1 MYPLHGESSKL
12 ILLFSLR
19 AGQEELA
26 LPLSPS
32 PCELQPTSSVLDE
45 EKSVRL
51 FFLENSLE
59 VREALKIGNIG
70 RWAYPDQSVYHT
82 IGEAGQIRVYN
93 HLDSDI
99 YAAVSDRRTSGSG
112 GCSQYSVKRNN
123 WQYWKRSADE
133 DVHVSWGNCI
143 GAQSAQVFQG
153 RVGKILHIQS
163 LPSRTA
169 WEGATST

>member
-1 MYPLHGESSKL
+1 MP
-12 ILLFSLR
+12 
-19 AGQEELA
+19 
-26 LPLSPS
+26 
-32 PCELQPTSSVLDE
+32 VNE
-45 EKSVRL
+45 EKLVRL
-51 FFLENSLE
+51 LILENSLE

-70 RWAYPDQSVYHT
+70 RWAYPGLSVYHT

-93 HLDSDI
+93 HLNSDI
-99 YAAVSDRRTSGSG
+99 YAAVSDKQTSGSG

-133 DVHVSWGNCI
+133 DVHVSRGNCV
-143 GAQSAQVFQG
+143 GAQSAEVFQG

-169 WEGATST
+169 WEGATAT